1 MKQAMNKPLKLVLTL
16 AAFAAIASLVYLAGY
31 LSLSTNPLIALLP
44 VAIILVGI
52 VFYIRINENDS

>member
-1 MKQAMNKPLKLVLTL
+1 MNKPLKLVLTL
-16 AAFAAIASLVYLAGY
+16 AAFVAIASLVYLAGY

-52 VFYIRINENDS
+52 VFYIHINENNS

>member
-1 MKQAMNKPLKLVLTL
+1 MNKPLKLVLTL
-16 AAFAAIASLVYLAGY
+16 AAFVTIASLVYLAGY

-52 VFYIRINENDS
+52 VFYIRINENNS

>member
-1 MKQAMNKPLKLVLTL
+1 MNKPLKLVLTL
-16 AAFAAIASLVYLAGY
+16 AAFVAIASLVYLAGY
-31 LSLSTNPLIALLP
+31 LSLSTTPLIALLP

>member
-1 MKQAMNKPLKLVLTL
+1 MNKPLKLVLTL
-16 AAFAAIASLVYLAGY
+16 AAFVAIASLVYLAGY

-52 VFYIRINENDS
+52 VFYIRINENDSRS

>member
-1 MKQAMNKPLKLVLTL
+1 MNKPLKLVLTL
-16 AAFAAIASLVYLAGY
+16 AAFVAIASLVYLAGY

-52 VFYIRINENDS
+52 VFYIHIESPLVY

>member
-1 MKQAMNKPLKLVLTL
+1 MNKPLKLVLTL
-16 AAFAAIASLVYLAGY
+16 AAFVTIASLVYLAGY

-52 VFYIRINENDS
+52 VFYIHINENNS

>member
-1 MKQAMNKPLKLVLTL
+1 MNKPLKLVLTL
-16 AAFAAIASLVYLAGY
+16 AAFVAIASLVYLAGY

-52 VFYIRINENDS
+52 VFYIHINENN